1 MSELGNLGGNAEIEE
16 VGHADAPQEVLQ
28 FHRVEILKRL
38 AQFRPQD
45 KFRVRPAMATP
56 VRLPAGLPSSVPPP
70 QPAIPPSPSAYPYN
84 GTRPSMPMASPTA
97 NAFLPALPQGVVTD
111 EVVANL
117 ERYPVYEQQAW
128 AATLPPQAVQLYRQM
143 LAANEARKRAAI
155 SGVPTVG
162 AVLAGVPSANRPP
175 GTVPLNNRHVPPHP
189 TIKFLDF
196 TFSTPGEDPDL
207 RQAIRLHNMRGVVTH
222 AVVVGSET
230 TDIELT
236 AYVNRPETKSG
247 DTVAAI
253 EGVPEVSLRVNGNQ
267 GSLPRFVY
275 SGKETERPSGMR
287 WVVTVP
293 SNKMSTKIEVVA
305 TKPGALAETSAI
317 YVSRQF

>member
-1 MSELGNLGGNAEIEE
+1 
-16 VGHADAPQEVLQ
+16 
-28 FHRVEILKRL
+28 
-38 AQFRPQD
+38 
-45 KFRVRPAMATP
+45 
-56 VRLPAGLPSSVPPP
+56 
-70 QPAIPPSPSAYPYN
+70 
-84 GTRPSMPMASPTA
+84 MPMASPTA

-128 AATLPPQAVQLYRQM
+128 AATLPPQAIQLYRQM

-175 GTVPLNNRHVPPHP
+175 GTVPLINRHVPPHP

-196 TFSTPGEDPDL
+196 SFSTPGEDPDL

-293 SNKMSTKIEVVA
+293 SNKMNTKIEVVA